1 MVTRSDGATPGTA
14 EQLRQRPRVVRRFRG
29 DPTGSGAGS
38 TELQGGRNVSL
49 DRMTSF
55 QSRTHRSASTSP
67 TPVAGNGNPF
77 TRLMWVNSGTPGCIY
92 SHPNNRTLT

>member
-38 TELQGGRNVSL
+38 TELQGGRNMSL
-49 DRMTSF
+49 DRMTPL
-55 QSRTHRSASTSP
+55 QSRTHRPASTSP
-67 TPVAGNGNPF
+67 TPVASNGIQF
-77 TRLMWVNSGTPGCIY
+77 TLLMWDQYRNPGCIH
-92 SHPNNRTLT
+92 SHQITEH